1 MEEAKHENEEITMV
15 YFDIMKCFDKMG
27 LKEAMK
33 ELWMKGIKRK
43 HWRLIYK
50 MNENNTM
57 IPLTE
62 LGKCK
67 EVEVEEMIKQGSV
80 LGAVI
85 SAITIDSLTR
95 IIEENDNCWAIGETR
110 LNPLLFQDDIFAAN
124 KTKELEETVKTIEA
138 FQNLKRLQFHKDKT
152 KKSFLSGK
160 SDEALFI
167 NGNEIERT

>member
-1 MEEAKHENEEITMV
+1 MNNYREIILNPDIAKIFRKIIENKGNSILQNISEFQYGARKEKSVREHHFTIRTIMEEAKLENEEITAV

-50 MNENNTM
+50 MNANNTL
-57 IPLTE
+57 IPTTE

-67 EVEVEEMIKQGSV
+67 EIEVEEMIKQGSV
-80 LGAVI
+80 LGTVI

-95 IIEENDNCWAIGETR
+95 IIE
-110 LNPLLFQDDIFAAN
+110 
-124 KTKELEETVKTIEA
+124 
-138 FQNLKRLQFHKDKT
+138 
-152 KKSFLSGK
+152 
-160 SDEALFI
+160 
-167 NGNEIERT
+167 